1 MRKRRNTN
9 CKVVKARKNYKCS
22 CCEKN
27 IGMGDSYL
35 RINIKG
41 KGIFHFCNSCKK
53 DEDFIEFKINNPGMD
68 YDDYE
73 EYMERAICWN
83 GCGEQAGY

>member
-27 IGMGDSYL
+27 IGMGE
-35 RINIKG
+35 K
-41 KGIFHFCNSCKK
+41 
-53 DEDFIEFKINNPGMD
+53 
-68 YDDYE
+68 
-73 EYMERAICWN
+73 ERNEI
-83 GCGEQAGY
+83 